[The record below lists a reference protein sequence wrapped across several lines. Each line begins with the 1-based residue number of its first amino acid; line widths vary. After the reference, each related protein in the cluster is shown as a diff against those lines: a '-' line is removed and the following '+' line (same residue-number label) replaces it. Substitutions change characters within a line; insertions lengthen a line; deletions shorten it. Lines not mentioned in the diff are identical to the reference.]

1 METMKASAL
10 IERLA
15 ICLAVAVCSATLL
28 QAQEGKSQQ
37 PKEEEVRGAPA
48 EPDDAAEVRAQITAV
63 EKMIPTYVDRGAVL
77 YFLAASKI
85 HLGETREA
93 LDLLKQCMVLEEGFD
108 PSGAAEFVGLRS
120 ERAFTEMVDR
130 AKTRFPTVALSRQA
144 LVTEEKDLIPEG
156 LAWDSVREVFY
167 LGSLHRRKIVQ
178 ITTDR
183 HVSDFLQPQ
192 QDVVLPVLGIR
203 MHPNDGTIWAN
214 TWEEKPRAS
223 RSQLLH
229 VDASGKILA
238 RFAPSDSAQHGFNDL
253 VVRKTGDV
261 FVTDS
266 LANQVFRFDP
276 NTKSFSPLRLHR
288 QLYYPNGIALAEDDR
303 TLYIADALGVLNYDV
318 ASSSSVDVAP
328 GAHNTLA
335 GVDGLY
341 WYRGSL
347 VAIQNGIGT
356 PRVAVH
362 KLAGDGARV
371 AKVTILEFRTTLS
384 VLPTTGALRG
394 SDFYFI
400 ANSQID
406 NLNGDKILDV
416 TRLEPVRIAIVQL
429 P

>member
-10 IERLA
+10 IERFA
-15 ICLAVAVCSATLL
+15 ICLTVALCSATLL
-28 QAQEGKSQQ
+28 QAQEEKSQQ

-63 EKMIPTYVDRGAVL
+63 ERMIPTYVDRGAMF
-77 YFLAASKI
+77 YFLAASKM

-93 LDLLKQCMVLEEGFD
+93 LDLLKQCMALEEGFD
-108 PSGAAEFVGLRS
+108 PSGTSEYAGLRS

-130 AKTRFPTVALSRQA
+130 AKTRFPAVALSRKA

-156 LAWDSVREVFY
+156 LAWDSAREVFY
-167 LGSLHRRKIVQ
+167 LSSLHRRKIVQ
-178 ITTDR
+178 VTTDS
-183 HVSDFLQPQ
+183 HVSDFLQPL
-192 QDVVLPVLGIR
+192 QDAVLPVLGIR
-203 MHPNDGTIWAN
+203 MDPNDGTIWAN
-214 TWEEKPRAS
+214 SWEEKPGAS

-229 VDASGKILA
+229 LNASGKVLA
-238 RFAPSDSAQHGFNDL
+238 RIAPSDSAQHGFNDL
-253 VVRKTGDV
+253 VIRKSGDI
-261 FVTDS
+261 FITDS

-276 NTKSFSPLRLHR
+276 NTKLFSALRLHR

-303 TLYIADALGVLNYDV
+303 TLYIADALGVLKYDV
-318 ASSSSVDVAP
+318 AFPSSVDVVP
-328 GAHNTLA
+328 GPHNTLA

-347 VAIQNGIGT
+347 VTIQNGIGT

-362 KLAGDGARV
+362 KLAGDGTRV
-371 AKVTILEFRTTLS
+371 TKATILEFRTTLA
-384 VLPTTGALRG
+384 VLPTTGAIRG

-406 NLNGDKILDV
+406 NLNGDKVLDV
-416 TRLEPVRIAIVQL
+416 TRLEPVRIAVVHL

>member
-1 METMKASAL
+1 METMKASAF

-15 ICLAVAVCSATLL
+15 ICLAVAVCSVTLL
-28 QAQEGKSQQ
+28 QAQEEKSQQ

-63 EKMIPTYVDRGAVL
+63 EKMIPTYVDRGAVF
-77 YFLAASKI
+77 YFLAASKM

-93 LDLLKQCMVLEEGFD
+93 LDRLKQCMALEEGFD
-108 PSGAAEFVGLRS
+108 PSGASEFVGLRS
-120 ERAFTEMVDR
+120 ERAFNEMVDR
-130 AKTRFPTVALSRQA
+130 AKTRFPAVALSRNA

-192 QDVVLPVLGIR
+192 RDAVLPVLGIR

-229 VDASGKILA
+229 VDAGGRILV

-253 VVRKTGDV
+253 VVRKAGDV

-362 KLAGDGARV
+362 KLAGDGTRV

-384 VLPTTGALRG
+384 VLPTTGAVRG

-416 TRLEPVRIAIVQL
+416 TRLEPVHIAVVHL

>member
-10 IERLA
+10 IGGLA
-15 ICLAVAVCSATLL
+15 ICVTVALCFATLL
-28 QAQEGKSQQ
+28 QAQEEKSQQ

-63 EKMIPTYVDRGAVL
+63 EKLIPSYVDRGAL
-77 YFLAASKI
+77 FYFLAASKM

-93 LDLLKQCMVLEEGFD
+93 LDLLRQCMALEEGFD
-108 PSGAAEFVGLRS
+108 PSGASEFAGLRS
-120 ERAFTEMVDR
+120 ERAFMEMVER
-130 AKTRFPTVALSRQA
+130 AKTRFPAVALARKA

-156 LAWDSVREVFY
+156 LAWDSAREVFY
-167 LGSLHRRKIVQ
+167 LSSLHRRKIVQ
-178 ITTDR
+178 ITTDSQ
-183 HVSDFLQPQ
+183 VSDFLQPQ
-192 QDVVLPVLGIR
+192 QVAIFPVLAIR
-203 MHPNDGTIWAN
+203 MDPKDGTIWAN

-229 VDASGKILA
+229 ADASGKVLA
-238 RFAPSDSAQHGFNDL
+238 RFAPSDSRQHGFNDL
-253 VVRKTGDV
+253 VMRKAGDV
-261 FVTDS
+261 FLTDS

-276 NTKSFSPLRLHR
+276 NTKSFSALRLHR
-288 QLYYPNGIALAEDDR
+288 ELYYPNGIALAEDDR
-303 TLYIADALGVLNYDV
+303 TLYVADALGVLRYDV
-318 ASSSSVDVAP
+318 ASSSSADVAP
-328 GAHNTLA
+328 GPHNTLA

-347 VAIQNGIGT
+347 VTLQNGIGT

-362 KLAGDGARV
+362 KLAEDGTRV
-371 AKVTILEFRTTLS
+371 TKATILEFRATLS
-384 VLPTTGALRG
+384 VLPTTGAIRG

-416 TRLEPVRIAIVQL
+416 TRLEPVRIAVVRL

>member
-1 METMKASAL
+1 MEAMKAIAF
-10 IERLA
+10 IDRLA
-15 ICLAVAVCSATLL
+15 IGLTVALCFAALL
-28 QAQEGKSQQ
+28 QAQEEKSR

-48 EPDDAAEVRAQITAV
+48 ELDNAAEVRAQITAV
-63 EKMIPTYVDRGAVL
+63 EKMVPTYIDRGAAF
-77 YFLAASKI
+77 YFLAASKM
-85 HLGETREA
+85 HLGDTREA
-93 LDLLKQCMVLEEGFD
+93 LDLLKQCMALEEGFD
-108 PSGAAEFVGLRS
+108 PSGASEFAGLRS

-130 AKTRFPTVALSRQA
+130 TKTRFPAVALSRKA

-167 LGSLHRRKIVQ
+167 LGSLHSRKIVQ
-178 ITTDR
+178 ITTDS

-192 QDVVLPVLGIR
+192 QGAILPVLGIR

-214 TWEEKPRAS
+214 TWEEKPAAS

-238 RFAPSDSAQHGFNDL
+238 RFAPSDSGQHGFNDL
-253 VVRKTGDV
+253 VVRKAGDV

-266 LANQVFRFDP
+266 LANEVFRFDP
-276 NTKSFSPLRLHR
+276 NTKSFSALRLHR

-303 TLYIADALGVLNYDV
+303 TLYVADALGVLQYDL
-318 ASSSSVDVAP
+318 ASSASIDVAP
-328 GAHNTLA
+328 GPHNTLA

-362 KLAGDGARV
+362 KLAADGTRV
-371 AKVTILEFRTTLS
+371 TKATILEFRTTLS
-384 VLPTTGALRG
+384 VLPTTGAIRG

-416 TRLEPVRIAIVQL
+416 TRLEPVRIAVVHL